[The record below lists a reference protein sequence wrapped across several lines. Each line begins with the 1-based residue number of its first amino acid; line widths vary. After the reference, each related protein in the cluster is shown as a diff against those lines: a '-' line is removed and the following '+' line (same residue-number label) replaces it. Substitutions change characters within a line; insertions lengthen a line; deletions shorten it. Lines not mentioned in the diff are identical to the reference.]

1 MANANSIAADDVV
14 LQRLEKLI
22 SDKSSF
28 AWKLHN
34 VLAFMVE
41 ALPDDEADCRLPMRC
56 TLIDLRCDMEQLA
69 SSLQDLVHHARHA
82 RETSH
87 E

>member
-1 MANANSIAADDVV
+1 MATANSIATDDVV

-22 SDKSSF
+22 SDRSCF

-41 ALPDDEADCRLPMRC
+41 ALDDDREGALPVRS
-56 TLIDLRCDMEQLA
+56 TLIELRCDMDKLA
-69 SSLQDLVHHARHA
+69 TSLQNLVWSASHAQ
-82 RETSH
+82 ELTH

>member
-1 MANANSIAADDVV
+1 MATANSIATDDVV

-22 SDKSSF
+22 SDKSSL

-41 ALPDDEADCRLPMRC
+41 ALDEDKPGELPVRN
-56 TLIDLRCDMEQLA
+56 TLIDLRCDMDDLA
-69 SSLQDLVHHARHA
+69 TSLQDLVWTARNA
-82 RETSH
+82 GELSH

>member
-14 LQRLEKLI
+14 LLRLEKLI
-22 SDKSSF
+22 SDKSNF

-41 ALPDDEADCRLPMRC
+41 ALDDDKPGTLPVRC
-56 TLIDLRCDMEQLA
+56 TLSDLQCDMDELA
-69 SSLQDLVHHARHA
+69 TSLQDIVATARHMQ
-82 RETSH
+82 ESSH